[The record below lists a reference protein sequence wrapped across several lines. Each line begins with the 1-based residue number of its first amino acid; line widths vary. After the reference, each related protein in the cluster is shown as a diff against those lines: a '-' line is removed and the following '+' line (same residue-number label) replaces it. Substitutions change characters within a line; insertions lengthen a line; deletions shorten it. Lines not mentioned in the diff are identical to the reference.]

1 MVPARVGSYL
11 ERGWS
16 GNHDPAPLQDA
27 SGYIQRTVPASFG
40 EHVAHRKQR
49 LQRRSRSAVFLL
61 LVLACSG
68 DDAGPTGLDSCHTLE
83 LPLSGEQNAP
93 VITDVALEAQTGDG
107 IVVLVTA
114 ADPQGSENLRDVLQI
129 VRVFQDARCD
139 GSPIVVQDDLAYSG
153 VQESFG
159 VAVPS
164 TQPLFNTIAAA
175 DSWPVAVDFADA
187 NGNATS
193 GRVMARIIQP

>member
-1 MVPARVGSYL
+1 MTR
-11 ERGWS
+11 S
-16 GNHDPAPLQDA
+16 GCSVLC
-27 SGYIQRTVPASFG
+27 
-40 EHVAHRKQR
+40 
-49 LQRRSRSAVFLL
+49 LL
-61 LVLACSG
+61 LLSCGDDKSGPSG
-68 DDAGPTGLDSCHTLE
+68 DDTCQVVD

-93 VITDVALEAQTGDG
+93 VITDVALEAQSGDG

-114 ADPQGSENLRDVLQI
+114 ADPQGSTNLRDVLQI
-129 VRVFQDARCD
+129 VRVFQDDRCN

-153 VQESFG
+153 IQESFG

-164 TQPLFNTIAAA
+164 SNQTLFNIIAAA
-175 DSWPVAVDFADA
+175 DSWPVALEFTDV

>member
-1 MVPARVGSYL
+1 MMRSGFSLLFVSLISCGGDNVGPAGS
-11 ERGWS
+11 
-16 GNHDPAPLQDA
+16 
-27 SGYIQRTVPASFG
+27 
-40 EHVAHRKQR
+40 
-49 LQRRSRSAVFLL
+49 
-61 LVLACSG
+61 
-68 DDAGPTGLDSCHTLE
+68 DSCNVAS
-83 LPLSGEQNAP
+83 LPLDGEQNAP

-129 VRVFQDARCD
+129 VRVFQDNRCD

-159 VAVPS
+159 VAVPFS
-164 TQPLFNTIAAA
+164 NQALFNTIAASA
-175 DSWPVAVDFADA
+175 SWPVALDFTDA

>member
-1 MVPARVGSYL
+1 MMRSGFSLLFVSLISCGGDNVGPAGS
-11 ERGWS
+11 
-16 GNHDPAPLQDA
+16 
-27 SGYIQRTVPASFG
+27 
-40 EHVAHRKQR
+40 
-49 LQRRSRSAVFLL
+49 
-61 LVLACSG
+61 
-68 DDAGPTGLDSCHTLE
+68 DSCNVAS
-83 LPLSGEQNAP
+83 LPLDGEQNAP

-129 VRVFQDARCD
+129 VRVFQDERCD
-139 GSPIVVQDDLAYSG
+139 GSPIVLQDDLAYSG

-164 TQPLFNTIAAA
+164 NQALFNTIAAA
-175 DSWPVAVDFADA
+175 DSWPVAVEFSDV

>member
-1 MVPARVGSYL
+1 MTRSVFSVLYL
-11 ERGWS
+11 S
-16 GNHDPAPLQDA
+16 
-27 SGYIQRTVPASFG
+27 
-40 EHVAHRKQR
+40 
-49 LQRRSRSAVFLL
+49 
-61 LVLACSG
+61 VLSCGG
-68 DDAGPTGLDSCHTLE
+68 DNAGPAGDNTCHAEE

-93 VITDVALEAQTGDG
+93 VITDVALESQTGDG

-129 VRVFQDARCD
+129 VRVFQDERCD
-139 GSPIVVQDDLAYSG
+139 GSPIVLQDDLAYSG

-164 TQPLFNTIAAA
+164 SNLALFNTIAAA
-175 DSWPVAVDFADA
+175 DSWPVALEFSDA
-187 NGNATS
+187 NGNTTS

>member
-1 MVPARVGSYL
+1 MTRS
-11 ERGWS
+11 
-16 GNHDPAPLQDA
+16 
-27 SGYIQRTVPASFG
+27 SFS
-40 EHVAHRKQR
+40 V
-49 LQRRSRSAVFLL
+49 LL
-61 LVLACSG
+61 LSLISCGG
-68 DDAGPTGLDSCHTLE
+68 DNAGPTGDDSCRVAD

-129 VRVFQDARCD
+129 VRVFQDDRCD

-164 TQPLFNTIAAA
+164 NQALFNTIAAA
-175 DSWPVAVDFADA
+175 DSWPVALDFSDA

>member
-1 MVPARVGSYL
+1 MTRSVLSVLYL
-11 ERGWS
+11 
-16 GNHDPAPLQDA
+16 
-27 SGYIQRTVPASFG
+27 T
-40 EHVAHRKQR
+40 
-49 LQRRSRSAVFLL
+49 LL
-61 LVLACSG
+61 SCGG
-68 DDAGPTGLDSCHTLE
+68 DNAGPAGDNSCHVEE

-93 VITDVALEAQTGDG
+93 VITDVALETQTGDG

-129 VRVFQDARCD
+129 VRVFQDERCD
-139 GSPIVVQDDLAYSG
+139 GSPIVLQDDLAYSG

-164 TQPLFNTIAAA
+164 SNQALFNTIAAA
-175 DSWPVAVDFADA
+175 ATWPVAVEFSDA

>member
-1 MVPARVGSYL
+1 MLLTGNESSRMT
-11 ERGWS
+11 RS
-16 GNHDPAPLQDA
+16 GL
-27 SGYIQRTVPASFG
+27 SVLG
-40 EHVAHRKQR
+40 
-49 LQRRSRSAVFLL
+49 LFLL
-61 LVLACSG
+61 SCSG
-68 DDAGPTGLDSCHTLE
+68 DNAGPAGNDSCNAE
-83 LPLSGEQNAP
+83 DLPLSGEQNAP

-114 ADPQGSENLRDVLQI
+114 ADPQGSEDLRDVLQI
-129 VRVFQDARCD
+129 VRVFQDAQCD

-159 VAVPS
+159 IAVPS
-164 TQPLFNTIAAA
+164 NQPLFNTIAAA
-175 DSWPVAVDFADA
+175 DSWPVAVDFTDA

>member
-1 MVPARVGSYL
+1 MTR
-11 ERGWS
+11 S
-16 GNHDPAPLQDA
+16 GF
-27 SGYIQRTVPASFG
+27 S
-40 EHVAHRKQR
+40 
-49 LQRRSRSAVFLL
+49 VFCLILL
-61 LVLACSG
+61 SCG
-68 DDAGPTGLDSCHTLE
+68 DDNPGPNGDNSCQVVD

-129 VRVFQDARCD
+129 VRVFQDQRCD

-159 VAVPS
+159 VAVPPS
-164 TQPLFNTIAAA
+164 NQALFNTIAAA
-175 DSWPVAVDFADA
+175 TSWPVALDFTDA

>member
-1 MVPARVGSYL
+1 M
-11 ERGWS
+11 
-16 GNHDPAPLQDA
+16 
-27 SGYIQRTVPASFG
+27 T
-40 EHVAHRKQR
+40 
-49 LQRRSRSAVFLL
+49 RSVFS
-61 LVLACSG
+61 VLCLTFLSCGG
-68 DDAGPTGLDSCHTLE
+68 DNAGPIGNDSCGAVD

-93 VITDVALEAQTGDG
+93 VVTDVALEAQSGEG

-114 ADPQGSENLRDVLQI
+114 ADPQGSVNLRDVLQI
-129 VRVFQDARCD
+129 VRVFQDDRCN
-139 GSPIVVQDDLAYSG
+139 GSPIVVQDDLASSG

-164 TQPLFNTIAAA
+164 SNQTLFNIIAAA
-175 DSWPVAVDFADA
+175 DSWPVALEFTDA

>member
-1 MVPARVGSYL
+1 MNQVRMTRSVF
-11 ERGWS
+11 
-16 GNHDPAPLQDA
+16 
-27 SGYIQRTVPASFG
+27 TV
-40 EHVAHRKQR
+40 
-49 LQRRSRSAVFLL
+49 LCLILL
-61 LVLACSG
+61 SCG
-68 DDAGPTGLDSCHTLE
+68 DDTTDPVDNDLCQIED
-83 LPLSGEQNAP
+83 LPLTGEQNAP
-93 VITDVALEAQTGDG
+93 VITDVALEAQGGDG

-114 ADPQGSENLRDVLQI
+114 ADPQGSANLRDVLQI
-129 VRVFQDARCD
+129 VRVFQDDRCN

-164 TQPLFNTIAAA
+164 SNQTLFNIIAAA
-175 DSWPVAVDFADA
+175 DSWPVALEFTDI